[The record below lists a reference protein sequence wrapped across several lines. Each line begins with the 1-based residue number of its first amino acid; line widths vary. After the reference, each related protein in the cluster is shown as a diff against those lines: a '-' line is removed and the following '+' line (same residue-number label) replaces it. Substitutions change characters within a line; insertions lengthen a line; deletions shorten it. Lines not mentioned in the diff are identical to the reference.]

1 MSKNDDDGLF
11 ITEYANTKTK
21 KSSYLRKKLDKTML
35 ILEKT
40 RLPKR
45 PIEAEYCKN

>member
-45 PIEAEYCKN
+45 PKEAECCKN